1 MEKTEREAHKRE
13 TLFTVR
19 DAESAVVTYTVLLF
33 LYIVGICIYQW
44 STGRDGVLVALI
56 ELDAN

>member
-13 TLFTVR
+13 ALFTVR

-33 LYIVGICIYQW
+33 LYIVGRCIYPW